1 MKMRVMLPSLRGRWL
16 PVAVLVSA
24 LGFVAPSVALANY
37 APAPGNPSNN
47 GSLQTAYGP
56 LAPGQTYSGTLVDS
70 TQLDYYYYYARPQDR
85 VTLSETDSQGYV
97 TAFLMDPAGNS
108 ICDGEGA
115 VLGQPNTCTPA
126 AYPGDPAD
134 ALDGLY
140 YVGVTPTG
148 AVTPVTYNITVSG
161 PLSGHNP
168 VSCSAANSRLTHD
181 VSLAHK
187 YLLAARNAK
196 RHHQSAR
203 YRREQSAYHHQQNA
217 VAHDRTRVRQR
228 CSG

>member
-1 MKMRVMLPSLRGRWL
+1 MDRYKRPTGHSLRARHTVGRL
-16 PVAVLVSA
+16 
-24 LGFVAPSVALANY
+24 
-37 APAPGNPSNN
+37 
-47 GSLQTAYGP
+47 
-56 LAPGQTYSGTLVDS
+56 S
-70 TQLDYYYYYARPQDR
+70 TELNTTTTTTTTRPQDR